1 MNIKDFIRFFMMNSR
16 SGLIMKPFPQHI
28 KYTTGT
34 IKPNYINQ
42 KKLDQQVKDF
52 YEMWKL
58 KYLKKNFMKPNQYY
72 INSNI
77 EGMLEP
83 KNVVS
88 ISESHGH
95 GMLLTVIMANTD
107 DSSEKL
113 YFDGLYRF
121 YRDHSS
127 NNNDLLM
134 AWKQV
139 EDGNGN
145 IINYESSTDKPDSA
159 TDGDM
164 DIAYSLLL
172 AHYQWG
178 SDGEI
183 NYLNEAKRMIKEIML
198 SDVHSIDFFL
208 KLGDWVAN
216 DNSKYGR
223 GTRPSDFMIDHLK
236 AFQKETGDSRWIQVI
251 NKTYIITDQI
261 YNSNTGL
268 LPDFAEK
275 QNGKFKPVREGYL
288 EGEYDGY
295 YFTNA
300 CRTPWRLSLDYLLRG
315 DKRALPLLNRL
326 NRWIRTKTN
335 NNPNKIKTGYY
346 LDGRD
351 LPNSSENDLAFI
363 SPFAVSAMVNDDNQE
378 WLNMLWEKMI
388 SINFNTS
395 RYYGNS
401 IKLLCMVVISNNWWF
416 PE

>member
-1 MNIKDFIRFFMMNSR
+1 MGIKDLFRNFMIKSR
-16 SGLIMKPFPQHI
+16 TELMMKPFPQHT
-28 KYTTGT
+28 KYTIGT
-34 IKPNYINQ
+34 IKPNYIDQ
-42 KKLDQQVKDF
+42 KKLDQQVKEF
-52 YEMWKL
+52 YQMWKS
-58 KYLKKNFMKPNQYY
+58 KYLIKSSMKPNQYY

-77 EGMLEP
+77 EGMIEP
-83 KNVVS
+83 KNTVS

-95 GMLLTVIMANTD
+95 GMLLMVIMANTD
-107 DSSEKL
+107 DFSEKI

-121 YRDHSS
+121 YKDHPS
-127 NNNDLLM
+127 NNNHLLM
-134 AWKQV
+134 GWKQIK
-139 EDGNGN
+139 DKNGN
-145 IINYESSTDKPDSA
+145 IVNYESSTDNPDSA

-183 NYLNEAKRMIKEIML
+183 NYLNEAKRMIKAIML
-198 SDVHSIDFFL
+198 SDVNSIDLFL
-208 KLGDWVAN
+208 KLGDWVPN

-236 AFQKETGDSRWIQVI
+236 AFQKETSDPRWIRVI
-251 NKTYIITDQI
+251 DKTYIITNQI
-261 YNSNTGL
+261 YNLYTGL

-275 QNGKFKPVREGYL
+275 QNGHFKPVKGVYL
-288 EGEYDGY
+288 ESEYDGY

-300 CRTPWRLSLDYLLRG
+300 CRTPWRLSLDYLLTG
-315 DKRALPLLNRL
+315 DNRALTLLNKL
-326 NRWIRTKTN
+326 NSWIKRKTN
-335 NNPNKIKTGYY
+335 NDPNKIKSGYY

-351 LPNSSENDLAFI
+351 LPNSSENHLEFI
-363 SPFAVSAMVNDDNQE
+363 SPFAVSAMVNDNNQE

-388 SINFNTS
+388 SIDFNKS